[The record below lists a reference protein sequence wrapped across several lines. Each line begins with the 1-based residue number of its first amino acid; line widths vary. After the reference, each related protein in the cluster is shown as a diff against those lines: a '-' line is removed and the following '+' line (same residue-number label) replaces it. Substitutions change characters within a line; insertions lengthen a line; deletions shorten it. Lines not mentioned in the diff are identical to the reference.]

1 MRVTRRQIVESLID
15 NGVVSNLEL
24 MAIFE
29 DEDSRI
35 GGWLGV
41 GIIFSLGRVF
51 RLRLCCVR
59 FGWRF
64 VAWGNVGGWS
74 VTPAIEDGG
83 ATLIV
88 GIAVVGGSVVEHV
101 RGVGHW
107 NRVHVGVVVIRQRDG
122 CGALRTVVAAV
133 RAGGWGRSPGGG
145 SDDRVG

>member
-1 MRVTRRQIVESLID
+1 MTV
-15 NGVVSNLEL
+15 
-24 MAIFE
+24 FE
-29 DEDSRI
+29 DEDGGI
-35 GGWLGV
+35 GGWFGV
-41 GIIFSLGRVF
+41 RIIFSLGRVF

-59 FGWRF
+59 LGWRF

-101 RGVGHW
+101 RGVRHW
-107 NRVHVGVVVIRQRDG
+107 NRVDVGKIIIRQRAG
-122 CGALRTVVAAV
+122 CGALRTVVAVGAC
-133 RAGGWGRSPGGG
+133 GGRRSLGGG